1 MPLFL
6 LQHISRSPKIRLMKR
21 FVFLLVYIFLAAAL
35 AGCRSPAANKDG
47 VEVTVDGDGQFPAFL
62 VGTWKAD
69 EGGWEFVFEPDGKI
83 SSAIVSIG
91 RAKLQ
96 PGRTTTVP
104 MQMGGKGV
112 YKPGPWSVQY
122 SHEQRELVVE
132 IAIDHFRVEL
142 GDNVIEGRTR
152 DFFVGSVS
160 ADGRYWWADRL
171 NFPEYVVNTEKYH
184 NYELP
189 FDPNDNPRESIL
201 FQKVPESK

>member
-1 MPLFL
+1 
-6 LQHISRSPKIRLMKR
+6 MKR
-21 FVFLLVYIFLAAAL
+21 FVLLIVYICLAAIL
-35 AGCRSPAANKDG
+35 SGCRSSAGSG
-47 VEVTVDGDGQFPAFL
+47 VDVIVDGDGQFPDFL
-62 VGTWKAD
+62 VGTWKA
-69 EGGWEFVFEPDGKI
+69 EKGGWEFVFEPDGKI

-122 SHEQRELVVE
+122 SHRQRELIVE
-132 IAIDHFRVEL
+132 ITIDYFLVKL
-142 GDNVIEGRTR
+142 GDNIVKGRTR

-160 ADGRYWWADRL
+160 TDGKSWWADRL
-171 NFPEYVVNTEKYH
+171 TFPEYVVDTDKYH

-189 FDPNDNPRESIL
+189 FDPKDNPRESIL
-201 FQKVPESK
+201 FQKVSESN

>member
-1 MPLFL
+1 
-6 LQHISRSPKIRLMKR
+6 MKR
-21 FVFLLVYIFLAAAL
+21 FAFLLFYILLAAAL
-35 AGCRSPAANKDG
+35 AGCQNSAAYKDG
-47 VEVTVDGDGQFPAFL
+47 VEVTVDGDGQFPDFL

-83 SSAIVSIG
+83 SSATVSIG

-104 MQMGGKGV
+104 MQLGGKGV

-122 SHEQRELVVE
+122 SHEKRELIVE

-160 ADGRYWWADRL
+160 EDGRLWWADRF

-189 FDPNDNPRESIL
+189 FDPNDNPRESLL
-201 FQKVPESK
+201 FQKVTESK

>member
-1 MPLFL
+1 
-6 LQHISRSPKIRLMKR
+6 MKR
-21 FVFLLVYIFLAAAL
+21 FAFLLFYILLAAAIG
-35 AGCRSPAANKDG
+35 GCRNSAAYKDG
-47 VEVTVDGDGQFPAFL
+47 IEVTIDGDGQFPDFL

-83 SSAIVSIG
+83 SSATVSIG

-112 YKPGPWSVQY
+112 YKPGLWTVQY
-122 SHEQRELVVE
+122 SNKERELIVE
-132 IAIDHFRVEL
+132 IAIDRFRVEL

-160 ADGRYWWADRL
+160 TDGRLWWADRL
-171 NFPEYVVNTEKYH
+171 SFPEYVVNTEKYH

-189 FDPNDNPRESIL
+189 FDPNDNPRESLL